1 MLRGAN
7 QDFMRMNP
15 YAVEHFNHKGINTQT
30 DGGNKL
36 INAMFSLHFGSF
48 GGTGVRWIYFVLGVG
63 GAFLFYT
70 GNILWVET
78 RARKQKRAEDSV
90 PVQRKD
96 VVFLANLTIGACLG
110 CVLAVVGTML
120 ASRWLFATLNIE
132 SINHLFMYGYYA
144 IFLLTLIY
152 TFVIGYAKALPQL
165 LLTLVLCYL
174 RFHLHLF

>member
-1 MLRGAN
+1 MALSC
-7 QDFMRMNP
+7 F
-15 YAVEHFNHKGINTQT
+15 
-30 DGGNKL
+30 
-36 INAMFSLHFGSF
+36 
-48 GGTGVRWIYFVLGVG
+48 
-63 GAFLFYT
+63 T